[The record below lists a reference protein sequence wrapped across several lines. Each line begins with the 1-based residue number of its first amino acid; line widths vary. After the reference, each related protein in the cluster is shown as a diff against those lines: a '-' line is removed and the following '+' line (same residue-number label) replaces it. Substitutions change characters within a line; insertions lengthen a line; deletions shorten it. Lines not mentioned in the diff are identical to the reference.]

1 MVEQFATIVGLLSAF
16 SSGRGANK
24 ALDLSEFQVWLV
36 EHNHDNIVQLLNS
49 DAKTNTFVKAYL
61 NQQVPEI
68 QIKLDTIIN
77 LVKIM
82 TNDREDDEAGY
93 TGKHYLR
100 GVVLLGLER
109 VINSRLEPEEFD
121 IAHSYVSEMIGEHSH
136 YNKYILEKMIR
147 DCLYR
152 KNTAS
157 HIMNIHWLDL
167 IEYS

>member
-1 MVEQFATIVGLLSAF
+1 MVEQLATIVGLLSAF

-24 ALDLSEFQVWLV
+24 ALDIAEFQVWLA
-36 EHNHDNIVQLLNS
+36 EHNHENIVQLLNS

-61 NQQVPEI
+61 NHQVPEI
-68 QIKLDTIIN
+68 QSKLDTIIN

-82 TNDREDDEAGY
+82 ANDREGDEAGY
-93 TGKHYLR
+93 TGKHYLK
-100 GVVLLGLER
+100 GVALLGLER

-136 YNKYILEKMIR
+136 YNKYVLEKMIR
-147 DCLYR
+147 DCLHR

-157 HIMNIHWLDL
+157 HIMNMYWLDL